1 MIELFYS
8 FYYIDYLVIIVGGI
22 KLRLN
27 KIKKPDIRLVI
38 DNTAI
43 KLLAQLRALK
53 TLIYVYIIIK
63 FHKKNVSTN
72 VLDLMNNNKEQI

>member
-43 KLLAQLRALK
+43 KLLAQLRALQ